1 MELWTVL
8 KVLNWTVDFFKQ
20 KEVPSAKVN
29 AEYIIGHVLEIPR
42 LDVYLQFERIL
53 SLKERSEIKK
63 LVVRRANREPLQYLL
78 GETEFYGCR
87 IKVNRNVLIPRP
99 ETELL
104 VESILND
111 SRENTDILELCTGS
125 GAVAIALYRNGNF
138 NSIQASDI
146 SPKALE
152 TAKGNSEING
162 CNIIFKHSDL
172 FGNISGKFDSIVA
185 NPPYIPEHEYCQVS
199 PEVLRE
205 PQIALLA
212 DDEGLIFY
220 KKIIRESRQYLKSGG
235 RLYFET
241 GHNQFDRIIEYAEKY
256 NFKAVLCRKDFNDFD
271 RVLVLEENN
280 G

>member
-8 KVLNWTVDFFKQ
+8 RVLNWTVEFFKT
-20 KEVPSAKVN
+20 KEIPSAKVN

-53 SLKERSEIKK
+53 SLEERTEIKK

-87 IKVNRNVLIPRP
+87 IKVNSGVLIPRP

-111 SRENTDILELCTGS
+111 KYGNADVLELCTGS
-125 GAVAIALYRNGNF
+125 GAIAIALHSNGNF
-138 NSIQASDI
+138 NSVQASDI
-146 SPKALE
+146 SHKAME
-152 TAKGNSEING
+152 TAKANSELNG
-162 CNIIFKHSDL
+162 CNITFVQSDL
-172 FGNISGKFDSIVA
+172 FGNISGKFDIIAA
-185 NPPYIPEHEYCQVS
+185 NPPYIPEEEYRQVS
-199 PEVLRE
+199 PEVMKE

-212 DDEGLIFY
+212 DDDGLYFY
-220 KKIIRESRQYLKSGG
+220 KKIIRESSHYLKPHG

-241 GHNQFDRIIEYAEKY
+241 GYNQFDRIIEYAEQY